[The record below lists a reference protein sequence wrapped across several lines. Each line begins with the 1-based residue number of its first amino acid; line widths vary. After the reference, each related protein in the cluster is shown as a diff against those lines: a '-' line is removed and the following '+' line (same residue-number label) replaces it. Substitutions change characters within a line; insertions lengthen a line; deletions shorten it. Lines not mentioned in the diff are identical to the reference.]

1 MRQNCLLGP
10 DRDSFMKEK
19 DIISSSK
26 KEKNK
31 VKRAMADLMTV
42 LSLG

>member
-19 DIISSSK
+19 DIISSQK
-26 KEKNK
+26 KKKIKLREQWQ
-31 VKRAMADLMTV
+31 T
-42 LSLG
+42 